1 MSHNDVEAV
10 AELEVARRRLEK
22 QIGRVVIG
30 QHDVIEGLLVSLLA
44 GGHCLLVG
52 VPGLAK
58 TLLIRTLAQA
68 LDLSFGRIQ
77 FTPDLMP
84 SDITGTDVLEE
95 DHETGRKVF
104 RFVHGPVFHNIILAD
119 EINRTPP
126 KTQAALLEAMQEHS
140 VTAGGNT
147 MPLPEPFFV
156 LATQNPIEQEG
167 TYPLPEAQLDRFL
180 FELRIDYPDAAQ
192 EAEIV
197 RTTTSADP
205 VRVTPVLTGEQ
216 IVAFQRLVRRVPV
229 ADHLVN
235 YAVRLVRSTRPAD
248 TDAPDYVKE
257 LISWGAGPRA
267 SQFLVL
273 AGKARAV
280 LYGRHS
286 VSMEDIRA
294 VALPVLRHRIIVNF
308 HAEAQAVNGEDLA
321 RRLLDSVQPDGSAA

>member
-1 MSHNDVEAV
+1 
-10 AELEVARRRLEK
+10 
-22 QIGRVVIG
+22 
-30 QHDVIEGLLVSLLA
+30 
-44 GGHCLLVG
+44 
-52 VPGLAK
+52 
-58 TLLIRTLAQA
+58 
-68 LDLSFGRIQ
+68 
-77 FTPDLMP
+77 
-84 SDITGTDVLEE
+84 
-95 DHETGRKVF
+95 
-104 RFVHGPVFHNIILAD
+104 
-119 EINRTPP
+119 
-126 KTQAALLEAMQEHS
+126 
-140 VTAGGNT
+140 

-205 VRVTPVLTGEQ
+205 VRVTPVLNGEQ

-229 ADHLVN
+229 ADHLVD

-280 LYGRHS
+280 LYGHHS